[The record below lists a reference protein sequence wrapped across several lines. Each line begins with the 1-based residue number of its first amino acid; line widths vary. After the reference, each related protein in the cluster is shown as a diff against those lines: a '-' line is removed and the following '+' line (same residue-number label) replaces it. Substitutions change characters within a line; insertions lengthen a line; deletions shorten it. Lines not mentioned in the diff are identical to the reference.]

1 MPTTPINSP
10 ITSVIAR
17 ELAKSGSPVGKTS
30 SMQPISLPDLVR
42 LSVSK
47 IDMSS
52 LQNSSSFLQQGIDP
66 LQEHNIPT
74 TPINSPI
81 TSVIARELA
90 KSGSPVG
97 KTSSIQPISLPDL
110 VRLNVSKIDVS
121 SSLRLSDEFFISIKK
136 LVESDIL
143 PESESNPDSLV
154 EDAPAAPMYGEIK
167 EPDTE
172 L

>member
-1 MPTTPINSP
+1 MTNNFNFLTEGMKDFMNPENFTKHFKSMPTCDLSQLSESAKRNSEAL
-10 ITSVIAR
+10 TEAGQIAS
-17 ELAKSGSPVGKTS
+17 ESA
-30 SMQPISLPDLVR
+30 
-42 LSVSK
+42 
-47 IDMSS
+47 
-52 LQNSSSFLQQGIDP
+52 
-66 LQEHNIPT
+66 
-74 TPINSPI
+74 
-81 TSVIARELA
+81 IARELA

-121 SSLRLSDEFFISIKK
+121 SSLLLSYEFFIAIKK

-154 EDAPAAPMYGEIK
+154 EDAPASPMYGEIK